1 MSKVEY
7 NSLLLRI
14 SERLDDIN
22 ALNRILFICRE
33 KLAGEDIHDSLSML
47 IKLEQKGFLGVD
59 ELQEVKDILKAVEE
73 WGLRE
78 EIIKFES
85 MRGEYKELIE
95 RVIGVLEDL
104 NDLERLM
111 STVYRVRRIPEERKN
126 DIHDLRSLFQVLE
139 DMNFLGI
146 DRLGILREILTELK
160 NHELLTELAEFQK
173 RRVEYETYEKRKGNS
188 NLNNFR
194 RGSAVQNPFATTF
207 CCFNSLF
214 ISGKILNSSNNC
226 SPKTPMANSHPPAI
240 FVLGYA
246 NKASN
251 IAVVIMKQWHIKCTL
266 TIHVIAV
273 VFIGKENYFT

>member
-78 EIIKFES
+78 EIIRFES

-95 RVIGVLEDL
+95 RVIAALEDL

-111 STVYRVRRIPEERKN
+111 STVCRVKRIPEERKN

-160 NHELLTELAEFQK
+160 NHELLTELTEFQK
-173 RRVEYETYEKRKGNS
+173 CRVEYETHERRKGNS
-188 NLNNFR
+188 NYTIFE
-194 RGSAVQNPFATTF
+194 GEVQSRILLLQRFV
-207 CCFNSLF
+207 CLNSLF
-214 ISGKILNSSNNC
+214 ILAKIFNRPFYSY
-226 SPKTPMANSHPPAI
+226 
-240 FVLGYA
+240 VLSCLA
-246 NKASN
+246 
-251 IAVVIMKQWHIKCTL
+251 
-266 TIHVIAV
+266 
-273 VFIGKENYFT
+273 FE

>member
-1 MSKVEY
+1 MSKAEY

-188 NLNNFR
+188 N
-194 RGSAVQNPFATTF
+194 
-207 CCFNSLF
+207 
-214 ISGKILNSSNNC
+214 
-226 SPKTPMANSHPPAI
+226 
-240 FVLGYA
+240 
-246 NKASN
+246 
-251 IAVVIMKQWHIKCTL
+251 
-266 TIHVIAV
+266 
-273 VFIGKENYFT
+273 